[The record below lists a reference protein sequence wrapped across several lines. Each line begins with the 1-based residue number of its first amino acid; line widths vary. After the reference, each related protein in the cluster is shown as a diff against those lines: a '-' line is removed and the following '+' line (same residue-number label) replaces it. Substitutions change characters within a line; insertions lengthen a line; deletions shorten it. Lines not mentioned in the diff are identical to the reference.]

1 MFTDF
6 VPGLPVLAAF
16 SFAVLLLAITPGS
29 GHDACG

>member
-16 SFAVLLLAITPGS
+16 SLAVLLLAITPGRT
-29 GHDACG
+29 